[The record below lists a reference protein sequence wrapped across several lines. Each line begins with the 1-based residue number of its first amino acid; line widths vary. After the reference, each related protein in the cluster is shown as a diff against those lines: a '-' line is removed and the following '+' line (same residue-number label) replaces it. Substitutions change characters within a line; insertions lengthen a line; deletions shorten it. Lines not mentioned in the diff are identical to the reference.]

1 MSDDLA
7 DLLRR
12 KKQLLQEEREEETN
26 EVKELCPSGI
36 KSFFQCLEDWLSDL
50 IEERIISTSYEVV
63 TVKKQKSGA
72 YKTKRFK
79 LKTGEDEIEFIPN
92 GRTIVGATGRIEMKT
107 RKGNIFFI
115 RDRDGIWKQ
124 VISKT
129 PFNVETLTKPYFRG
143 LLTWVLS

>member
-7 DLLRR
+7 DFLRG
-12 KKQLLQEEREEETN
+12 KKQLLQKGLEEKRN
-26 EVKELCPSGI
+26 DIKELCPSGI

-50 IEERIISTSYEVV
+50 IEEQMISTSYEVV
-63 TVKKQKSGA
+63 TVNKQKSGA

-92 GRTIVGATGRIEMKT
+92 GRTIVGATGKIEMKT
-107 RKGNIFFI
+107 KKGNIFFI

-124 VISKT
+124 VISRT

-143 LLTWVLS
+143 LLKSVLS